1 MSSRAKNAICRDW
14 ILAVVAGVLIGTAGG
29 AGADV
34 DVSQSP
40 LYLGSAVPG
49 NLAFVA
55 STEYPTVIS
64 KANLSDVYSPT
75 VKFVGYFDSSKCYQY
90 HYNASDETDR
100 YFYPVSL
107 LTGNSY
113 ACPSSSNLWSG
124 NFLNWAATQT
134 IDPFRSALT
143 GGYRSRDTTTETI
156 LEKAI
161 ADRPSTGDFPRRT
174 ISNNPGLIAGG
185 TPARWQNFN
194 MQIDGLGN
202 QMYFSNNTNFNN
214 TNFSISNP
222 GTPIP
227 YNPSVHTLN
236 GANVNPR
243 DGTPCGFSRGCVPDS
258 TLIFQ
263 VSVRVKVCDA
273 SKGISYLEDN
283 CVAYPSGN
291 YKPEGLIQ
299 EYSKRVRYSIFGYK
313 DVDIQ
318 QGSGADSG
326 ILRARQKFVGPY
338 TYNPD
343 KGTLLNAASEWD
355 PSTGII
361 YKNPDATDAANTIAG
376 ASNPIVNSGVI
387 NYLNKFGQL
396 NTGKNIKSFDDVSE
410 LYYAAIRYFKNQGNI
425 AAYSALS
432 GSSLNMYQQADGFPV
447 ITNWDDPIAYR
458 CQVNVILGIGD
469 TNTHY
474 DKNLPGNNTN
484 LAGEPPKP
492 PEVSAD
498 NTVNVMTRMT
508 QIWQKEGLSPAQAA
522 ARTNSGQFNP
532 GGSGNSAFIAALAYD
547 AHTKDL
553 RPDTAKNGLPGMQTL
568 STYWV
573 DAVEY
578 NQYYGPATNQF
589 WLAAKYGGFQVPQG
603 YDPDTNLGPL
613 PDSTWWDGS
622 SYVNGDTTFKQANNY
637 YGVGDASKMLAS
649 LRNAFEHIIQ
659 QVVGSAASLASN
671 TSKLESGARVY
682 QSLFYSG
689 TWRGDVVAY
698 DVNQTTGALTQAWSA
713 NANFPLWSSR
723 TIKFAKVDGVTTSM
737 ADFAYGNLSNT
748 PLASATQNQINYLR
762 GDRSQEK
769 GGTPGGNLR
778 ARTGIMGDI
787 VDSQPVYVAAPN
799 PQLYSAA
806 KFTGA
811 SSYAAFA
818 ANNSKRTPM
827 LYVGANDGMLH
838 AFDAT
843 SGVEKFAFVPKAAMT
858 GLLDYTDPNYQ
869 HRYYV
874 DGELTVSDVYTVAN
888 GWRSVLVGTMGRGG
902 QGMFALDVTD
912 PNNISLLWDKTSTDI
927 PALGNNLGKP
937 IIGQL
942 VDGQWYVMLG
952 NGPNNS
958 ADSATLVLV
967 NVLTG
972 AATTIN
978 TNAKGS
984 NGLSPVLAWSS
995 NNNFIIDRIYAGDLQ
1010 GNMWRFSM
1018 SGITGTPSK
1027 LFSATYGGT
1036 VQPITAAPA
1045 AAKDPATGLSWV
1057 FFGTG
1062 KYLSTADLSNKDVQT
1077 WYGLID
1083 RGSTIP
1089 SSRSTLNQV
1098 NILQEGVVNGYP
1110 VRVIDDKPTPGQDG
1124 WYMDLLSP
1132 PALPN
1137 TPRIPQGERMV
1148 VSNFFQGTALIGT
1161 TRIPDSGDVCSPSGK
1176 GFVMAINPFTGGRL
1190 PQSFFD
1196 LDGSGGSGSGDTLN
1210 GVPVSGVGLNSSPN
1224 NPIFIGN
1231 QMQVG
1236 LDNGTTT
1243 TFGTNSS
1250 ALGMKRV
1257 SWRELQRKD

>member
-1 MSSRAKNAICRDW
+1 MTSRAKNPRCRDW
-14 ILAVVAGVLIGTAGG
+14 LLAVMAGVLIGAAGS

-75 VKFVGYFDSSKCYQY
+75 VKFVGYFDSNKCYQY
-90 HYNASDETDR
+90 HYSADETDR

-107 LTGNSY
+107 LGSNPTSY
-113 ACPSSSNLWSG
+113 ACPSPSPGQQAVLWSG

-161 ADRPSTGDFPRRT
+161 ADRQSPSDFPRRT
-174 ISNNPGLIAGG
+174 ISNNPVLIAGG

-194 MQIDGLGN
+194 MRIDGLGN
-202 QMYFSNNTNFNN
+202 KMDFGNSNL
-214 TNFSISNP
+214 
-222 GTPIP
+222 GTPVS
-227 YNPSVHTLN
+227 YNPSIHKLN
-236 GANVNPR
+236 GSGLSP
-243 DGTPCGFSRGCVPDS
+243 DGTPCRSFFGCVSDT
-258 TLIFQ
+258 TLTFE

-273 SKGISYLEDN
+273 SNGVNYLEDN
-283 CVAYPSGN
+283 CVAYPN
-291 YKPEGLIQ
+291 RIYKPEGLIQ

-313 DVDIQ
+313 NVDIQ
-318 QGSGADSG
+318 QGPGADSG

-343 KGTLLNAASEWD
+343 EGTLSNAASEWD

-361 YKNPDATDAANTIAG
+361 YPNPDAADAQNTTNVIG
-376 ASNPIVNSGVI
+376 QNPIVNSGVI

-396 NTGKNIKSFDDVSE
+396 NTGKNVKTFDDVSE
-410 LYYAAIRYFKNQGNI
+410 LYYAAIRYFKNQGNV

-484 LAGEPPKP
+484 LQGEPPKP
-492 PEVSAD
+492 PEVSSD

-508 QIWQKEGLSPAQAA
+508 QIWQKEGFTQAQAA
-522 ARTNSGQFNP
+522 SRTNSPQFNP
-532 GGSGNSAFIAALAYD
+532 GGPGNSAYIAALAYD
-547 AHTKDL
+547 AHTKDM
-553 RPDTAKNGLPGMQTL
+553 RPDMTGMQTL

-578 NQYYGPATNQF
+578 NQYYGPTTNQY

-622 SYVNGDTTFKQANNY
+622 SYVNGNTAFKQANNY
-637 YGVGDASKMLAS
+637 YGVGDATKMLAS
-649 LRNAFEHIIQ
+649 LRNAFEHILQ
-659 QVVGSAASLASN
+659 QVVGSSSSLASN
-671 TSKLESGARVY
+671 TSKLEAGARVY

-698 DVNQTTGALTQAWSA
+698 NVNQATGALTQVWSA
-713 NANFPLWSSR
+713 SANFPAWDSR
-723 TIKFAKVDGVTTSM
+723 TIKVANAAGLMTNFA
-737 ADFAYGNLSNT
+737 FGNLTGT
-748 PLASATQNQINYLR
+748 PLSSATKAQIDYLR

-769 GGTPGGNLR
+769 GSGNGGTLR
-778 ARTGIMGDI
+778 TRTGIMGDI
-787 VDSQPVYVAAPN
+787 VDSQPVYVGAPN

-818 ANNSKRTPM
+818 ANKSSRTPM

-843 SGVEKFAFVPKAAMT
+843 SGVEKFAFVPKAAMD

-874 DGELTVSDVYTVAN
+874 DGELTVSDVYTVAS

-902 QGMFALDVTD
+902 KGIFALDVTD

-927 PALGNNLGKP
+927 SALGNNLGKP

-942 VDGQWYVMLG
+942 LDGQWYVMLG

-958 ADSATLVLV
+958 ADSAALVLV

-972 AATTIN
+972 VGTSIN
-978 TNAKGS
+978 TKATGG

-1018 SGITGTPSK
+1018 SGVTGTPNK
-1027 LFSATYGGT
+1027 LFSATYGST

-1062 KYLSTADLSNKDVQT
+1062 KYLSTSDLSNKDVQT

-1083 RGSTIP
+1083 RGNTIP
-1089 SSRSTLNQV
+1089 SSRSTLNQI
-1098 NILQEGVVNGYP
+1098 NILQEGVVKGYP
-1110 VRVIDDKPTPGQDG
+1110 VRVIDDKPVPGQDG

-1132 PALPN
+1132 P
-1137 TPRIPQGERMV
+1137 TPPQTKRIPQGERMV

-1196 LDGSGGSGSGDTLN
+1196 LDGSGGSSNGDTLN
-1210 GVPVSGVGLNSSPN
+1210 GVPVSGIGLNSSPN

-1236 LDNGTTT
+1236 LDNGGTTT
-1243 TFGTNSS
+1243 LSTNSA

-1257 SWRELQRKD
+1257 SWREIQRKD

>member
-1 MSSRAKNAICRDW
+1 MTSRAKNATCREW
-14 ILAVVAGVLIGTAGG
+14 LLAVVAGVLIGTAGG

-75 VKFVGYFDSSKCYQY
+75 VKFVGYFDSNKCYQY

-107 LTGNSY
+107 LGSNPTSY
-113 ACPSSSNLWSG
+113 ACPSPRPGQQAVLWSG

-194 MQIDGLGN
+194 MRIDGLGN
-202 QMYFSNNTNFNN
+202 KMDFGGSGL
-214 TNFSISNP
+214 
-222 GTPIP
+222 GTPIS
-227 YNPSVHTLN
+227 YDPSVHKLN
-236 GANVNPR
+236 GSNLRA
-243 DGTPCGFSRGCVPDS
+243 DGTPCTFSFFGGCVSDS
-258 TLIFQ
+258 TLTFE

-273 SKGISYLEDN
+273 TLGTNYLESN
-283 CVAYPSGN
+283 CVAYPKGN

-355 PSTGII
+355 PNTGII
-361 YKNPDATDAANTIAG
+361 YQNPDATDAKNTTNVIG
-376 ASNPIVNSGVI
+376 PSNPIVNSGVI

-396 NTGKNIKSFDDVSE
+396 NTGKNVKSFDDVSE

-432 GSSLNMYQQADGFPV
+432 GSSSNMYQQADGFPV

-522 ARTNSGQFNP
+522 ARTNSPQFNP
-532 GGSGNSAFIAALAYD
+532 GGSGNSAYIAALAYD
-547 AHTKDL
+547 AHTKDM
-553 RPDTAKNGLPGMQTL
+553 RPDMTGMQTL

-578 NQYYGPATNQF
+578 NQYYGPTTNQF

-637 YGVGDASKMLAS
+637 YGVGDATKMLAS

-659 QVVGSAASLASN
+659 QVVGSSASLASN
-671 TSKLESGARVY
+671 TTNLQSGARVY

-713 NANFPLWSSR
+713 NANFPLWSAR
-723 TIKFAKVDGVTTSM
+723 TIKFANVAGLMTN
-737 ADFAYGNLSNT
+737 FAYGNLTGT

-769 GGTPGGNLR
+769 GSSNTGTLR
-778 ARTGIMGDI
+778 TRTGIMGDI
-787 VDSQPVYVAAPN
+787 VDSQPVYVGAPN

-806 KFTGA
+806 TFTGA
-811 SSYAAFA
+811 SSYATFA

-942 VDGQWYVMLG
+942 ADGQWYVMLG

-967 NVLTG
+967 NLLTG
-972 AATTIN
+972 VGTSIDTKAA
-978 TNAKGS
+978 GG

-1018 SGITGTPSK
+1018 SGVTGSASK
-1027 LFSATYGGT
+1027 LFSATYGKT

-1089 SSRSTLNQV
+1089 SSRSTLNKV

-1110 VRVIDDKPTPGQDG
+1110 VRVIDDKPVPGQDG
-1124 WYMDLLSP
+1124 WYMDLISP
-1132 PALPN
+1132 SPG
-1137 TPRIPQGERMV
+1137 TPQGERMV

-1196 LDGSGGSGSGDTLN
+1196 LDGSGGSSSGDTLN
-1210 GVPVSGVGLNSSPN
+1210 GAAVSGIGLNSSPN

-1236 LDNGTTT
+1236 LDNGGTTT
-1243 TFGTNSS
+1243 LGTNSS